1 LFVTELSKFAYKC
14 LRYNRFK
21 AFRNINSFDKGE
33 LKSAHGNIL
42 IDTTVCLFII
52 SHTNKLQFR
61 HSRRI
66 SSCTSVLLGSRLS
79 SIIAV
84 ESSPVCQFNSYNQ
97 CLEITAIYCEFLFAV
112 HYLLCVSL
120 LRPCQRVKFGLILY
134 FRIFESEDCRRIS
147 YLPCGY

>member
-1 LFVTELSKFAYKC
+1 MWAWQYLDWHS
-14 LRYNRFK
+14 
-21 AFRNINSFDKGE
+21 S
-33 LKSAHGNIL
+33 
-42 IDTTVCLFII
+42 LFII

-61 HSRRI
+61 HFRRL
-66 SSCTSVLLGSRLS
+66 SSCTSVFLGSRHS

-84 ESSPVCQFNSYNQ
+84 ESSPVCQFKSYKL

-134 FRIFESEDCRRIS
+134 FRTFGSEDCRRIS
-147 YLPCGY
+147 YLPCGYYTSIELLSAISQRTTSQTNTTGTCFETCLLLLQ